1 MKRRRPLAHILQDL
15 AFAAILGLIGA
26 ALLLAYL

>member
-1 MKRRRPLAHILQDL
+1 MKKRPLTHIIQDL

-26 ALLLAYL
+26 ALLLEYL

>member
-1 MKRRRPLAHILQDL
+1 MKRPLAHILQDL

-26 ALLLAYL
+26 YMLLEYL

>member
-1 MKRRRPLAHILQDL
+1 MKKRHLSHVLQDL

-26 ALLLAYL
+26 ALLLEYL

>member
-1 MKRRRPLAHILQDL
+1 MKKRPLAHILQDL

-26 ALLLAYL
+26 YLLLTYL

>member
-1 MKRRRPLAHILQDL
+1 MKRPLAHILQDL

-26 ALLLAYL
+26 ALLLEWLQ

>member
-1 MKRRRPLAHILQDL
+1 MKRPLSHILQDL

-26 ALLLAYL
+26 ALLLTYL

>member
-1 MKRRRPLAHILQDL
+1 MKKRPLAHILQDL

-26 ALLLAYL
+26 ALLLEYL